1 MTEYSEECSNEIL
14 NRIAEGQM
22 LTKVCTEEGMPD
34 RLTFYRWMIA
44 RPPLAN
50 AYARA
55 RLMWA
60 DWWAERVLQLS
71 LDGSGD
77 IYLDEAG
84 KSVVDHANVQR
95 ARLQADTI
103 KWLVGKYAPRVYG
116 EKSTLELEVP
126 AEPVQQIQR
135 LERVIVDA
143 PNSDSRLAERIRELE
158 AQLGIGAEPTESRA
172 PRQLT
177 WDPSPMPTRLH
188 GEIVVRLVG
197 LIKSRVPA
205 ADQRPPEAVL
215 DELFDVIDRA
225 LVAEYGGTIEGYR

>member
-1 MTEYSEECSNEIL
+1 MTEYSEERSTEIL

-22 LTKVCTEEGMPD
+22 LTRICTEEGMPD

-60 DWWAERVLQLS
+60 DFWAEKVLLLS

-77 IYLDEAG
+77 IYLDESG

-126 AEPVQQIQR
+126 AAPLQPILR
-135 LERVIVDA
+135 IERVIVGA
-143 PNSDSRLAERIRELE
+143 PDSRLAERIKELE
-158 AQLGIGAEPTESRA
+158 AQLGIGAEPPESKA

-177 WDPSPMPTRLH
+177 WDPAPMPTRLH

-215 DELFDVIDRA
+215 DELFGIIDRA
-225 LVAEYGGTIEGYR
+225 LIAEYGAS